1 MNGASPALL
10 PALRVFEAAA
20 RHLSFT
26 KAAQE
31 LNVTQAAVSHQV
43 RALEE
48 QLGVSLFRRTTRR
61 LALTRRAT
69 PAARGD
75 RAFEILRRSV
85 TSAAASRSSPSPPP
99 SFGAR
104 WLAPRMGRF
113 AERYPG
119 IELSIR
125 HTQTV
130 LELGREG
137 LDLAVRWGKGRWPG
151 VESELIGPATR
162 IVVGA
167 PAYIRRL
174 ALKTPADIDRAT
186 LLHEDTRE
194 DWTEWLL
201 VAGLDPA
208 LAQKGIVMDDDNA
221 LIQAAA
227 SGQGL
232 ALTTPSL
239 VVEDI
244 ATGRL
249 LSPFELALADGYG
262 FYLVYEKDALA
273 RPKVAAFRAFLREEA
288 AREEARP
295 AKESSFGAGP
305 SPNGPALPFASLSAR
320 QACHPSG
327 RSASGTSEGSCSII
341 SCSATMKG
349 CDTSTISP
357 VRNCHPPSSSSWVTC
372 STGIPSRN
380 TCASVITA
388 IFGGSAKGHGSAMS
402 RG

>member
-1 MNGASPALL
+1 MALRLPSL

-48 QLGVSLFRRTTRR
+48 QLGVALFRRTTRR
-61 LALTRRAT
+61 LALTREGLRLQ
-69 PAARGD
+69 PAATE
-75 RAFEILRRSV
+75 AFEILRRALSDIGRGEQV
-85 TSAAASRSSPSPPP
+85 LAITTTP

-113 AERYPG
+113 AERHPG

-125 HTQTV
+125 HTQAV

-174 ALKTPADIDRAT
+174 ALETPADIDRAT

-208 LAQKGIVMDDDNA
+208 LADKGTVMDDDNA
-221 LIQAAA
+221 LIQAAV

-249 LSPFELALADGYG
+249 ISPFELALADGYG

-273 RPKVAAFRAFLREEA
+273 RPKVAAFRSFLRDEA

-295 AKESSFGAGP
+295 VEVENSAAATRGRHRMGP
-305 SPNGPALPFASLSAR
+305 RSHFASLSAATHANPAEDR
-320 QACHPSG
+320 RAWQG
-327 RSASGTSEGSCSII
+327 RDRVRS
-341 SCSATMKG
+341 
-349 CDTSTISP
+349 SP
-357 VRNCHPPSSSSWVTC
+357 GAPP
-372 STGIPSRN
+372 
-380 TCASVITA
+380 
-388 IFGGSAKGHGSAMS
+388 
-402 RG
+402 